1 MTIWALRFF
10 CSFKRRSPS
19 AAARRS
25 AAHTESPHEMFF
37 RQRKALSP
45 KLKSFGLA
53 DFYWARDKLQMLCGP
68 GALRAHHFYGACDL
82 NRPFFLVAVL
92 MPGDSASE
100 SGRDTEELLSC
111 HSAPLSPP
119 PLTPVQAPMPTA
131 PQESCC
137 CGNQTEQTR
146 RELKF
151 EVNYPLLYYSL

>member
-1 MTIWALRFF
+1 LTIWALRFF

-68 GALRAHHFYGACDL
+68 GALQAHHFYGACDL
-82 NRPFFLVAVL
+82 NRPFFSCCSAHARRFGQRERPGHRGAAVVPLGALVAATPHPCPGANAHCSPGVL
-92 MPGDSASE
+92 
-100 SGRDTEELLSC
+100 LLRKSNR
-111 HSAPLSPP
+111 ADAER
-119 PLTPVQAPMPTA
+119 TQI
-131 PQESCC
+131 
-137 CGNQTEQTR
+137 
-146 RELKF
+146 
-151 EVNYPLLYYSL
+151 